1 MIGKA
6 YLLVI
11 LTSLWIT
18 PCLAQA
24 AVGGPKKSQNYIGGP
39 VAPKNAVV
47 PPRPGEAVRTGPSTQ
62 NPLATMGGPKNIG
75 APMAP
80 KTPVVPPRPK
90 GR

>member
-6 YLLVI
+6 CLLVI
-11 LTSLWIT
+11 LTSLSIT

-39 VAPKNAVV
+39 VAPKNPVV

-62 NPLATMGGPKNIG
+62 KPLATVGGPKNIG

-80 KTPVVPPRPK
+80 KNAVVPPRPK

>member
-6 YLLVI
+6 CLLVI

-39 VAPKNAVV
+39 VAPKNPVV
-47 PPRPGEAVRTGPSTQ
+47 PPRPGEAVRTGPSIQ
-62 NPLATMGGPKNIG
+62 KPLAVGGPKNIG

-80 KTPVVPPRPK
+80 KNPVVPPRPK